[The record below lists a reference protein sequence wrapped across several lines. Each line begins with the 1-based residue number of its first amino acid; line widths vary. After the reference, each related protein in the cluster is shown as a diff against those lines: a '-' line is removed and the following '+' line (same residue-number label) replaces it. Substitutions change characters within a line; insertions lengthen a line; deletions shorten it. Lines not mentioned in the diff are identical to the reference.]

1 MTIRHGESH
10 TITELSTYM
19 PCTLCHGHG
28 HNRRTCSSHIP
39 SDSYQFPGNP
49 WVYDGHELDE
59 EDIQER
65 IRRFHYDMGVRLA
78 HERPVIYEPQPYMED
93 LIVSPLMDTPE
104 TREVTLVNLGKT
116 EYTLYWV
123 NGNHLIMS
131 LDDHIHEVVM
141 QPDTLSE
148 NQHLTLR
155 VRDGF
160 RYYLLPTYMRDR
172 GGASYTHHTQ
182 MDDVNIKYDRISN
195 SLGILTLDIHEGIQ
209 GRVFA
214 SEQGWDLSETHQWKF
229 HALKLNYLLQQVIK
243 LGGMA
248 NDNLA
253 PVLDLHQDIHLP
265 AHSEVDKEYAGIPS
279 EFTNLT

>member
-1 MTIRHGESH
+1 MPIH
-10 TITELSTYM
+10 EL
-19 PCTLCHGHG
+19 
-28 HNRRTCSSHIP
+28 
-39 SDSYQFPGNP
+39 PGNP
-49 WVYDGHELDE
+49 WIYPGHERDE
-59 EDIQER
+59 EELRERLLSHRRRERDERERLQAHQDDLLREASRRERMELPVADTHEAVPMDI
-65 IRRFHYDMGVRLA
+65 VR
-78 HERPVIYEPQPYMED
+78 EQGD
-93 LIVSPLMDTPE
+93 LIVNLKGPG
-104 TREVTLVNLGKT
+104 TREITLVNLGKT

-123 NGNHLIMS
+123 NGNQLIMS

-141 QPDTLSE
+141 HPDTLSE
-148 NQHLTLR
+148 NQHLTLH

-160 RYYLLPTYMRDR
+160 RYYLVPTYIRDR
-172 GGASYTHHTQ
+172 AGDVRSSDIQ
-182 MDDVNIKYDRISN
+182 VDDANIKEVVYLTVPESFDR
-195 SLGILTLDIHEGIQ
+195 ILTLDIHEGIQ